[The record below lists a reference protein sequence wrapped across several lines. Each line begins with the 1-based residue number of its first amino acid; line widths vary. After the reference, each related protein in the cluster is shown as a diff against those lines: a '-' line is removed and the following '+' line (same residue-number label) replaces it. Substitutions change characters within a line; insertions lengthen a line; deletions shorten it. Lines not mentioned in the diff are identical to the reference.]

1 MKVEEE
7 EVPGA
12 VDVSGKESKVLGRWI
27 QDPRDLASRVLREMQ
42 TRVEVHVVRDFTLDV
57 ESGGR

>member
-12 VDVSGKESKVLGRWI
+12 VDVSGKENKVMGRWI
-27 QDPRDLASRVLREMQ
+27 QGMWRRCLIQ
-42 TRVEVHVVRDFTLDV
+42 KGT
-57 ESGGR
+57 